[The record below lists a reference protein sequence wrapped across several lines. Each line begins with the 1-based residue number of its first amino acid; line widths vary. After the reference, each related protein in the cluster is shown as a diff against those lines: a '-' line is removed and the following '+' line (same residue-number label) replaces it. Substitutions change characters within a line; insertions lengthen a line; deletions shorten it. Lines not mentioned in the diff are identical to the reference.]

1 MTKLEGGVIALVVA
15 VLVGTYPFL
24 IWSESK
30 KDVIRGER
38 LDLVWPEASVDD
50 RTLLEG
56 LAYSC
61 GLSHVEPRQE
71 AVEQCLRRATR
82 MDKASLPSGVTKE
95 QAVARLEALI
105 ASAAVPR

>member
-1 MTKLEGGVIALVVA
+1 MTKLEVGVIALVVL

-24 IWSESK
+24 MWSESR

-38 LDLVWPEASVDD
+38 LDLVWPNASADD
-50 RTLLEG
+50 RALLEG

-61 GLSHVEPRQE
+61 GLSHVDPKQE
-71 AVEQCLRRATR
+71 AVEQCLRHATR
-82 MDKASLPSGVTKE
+82 MDKASLPIGVTKE
-95 QAVARLEALI
+95 QAAARLEALI